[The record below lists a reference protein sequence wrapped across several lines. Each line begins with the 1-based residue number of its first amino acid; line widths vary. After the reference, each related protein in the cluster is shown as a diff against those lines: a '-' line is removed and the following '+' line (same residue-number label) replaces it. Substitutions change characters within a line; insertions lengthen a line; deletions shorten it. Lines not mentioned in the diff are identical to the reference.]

1 MNRNDFITLRVSI
14 AEKRRIAEA
23 AQKLEMTTA
32 DYVRA
37 ATSERVS
44 MEAFA
49 DRLIATLLA
58 ALSDQSE
65 RIGNDLH
72 ALAQRVGVT
81 ATRDDLRKLSEWLAQ
96 RIPTAEEDHQ

>member
-1 MNRNDFITLRVSI
+1 MNRNDFITLRVSA

-37 ATSERVS
+37 ASSERVN

-58 ALSDQSE
+58 SLSDQSE
-65 RIGNDLH
+65 QIGNDLH

-96 RIPTAEEDHQ
+96 RIPTAEGDHQ

>member
-1 MNRNDFITLRVSI
+1 MRRNDYINLRVSRD
-14 AEKRRIAEA
+14 EKQRIAGA
-23 AQKLEMTTA
+23 AQRMELTVA

-37 ATSERVS
+37 AAAERIN

-49 DRLIATLLA
+49 DRLITTLLA
-58 ALSDQSE
+58 SLNDQSS

-81 ATRDDLRKLSEWLAQ
+81 ATRDDLRKLSEWLDE
-96 RIPTAEEDHQ
+96 RLRSTKGGHP